1 MTALKN
7 MNKTPDDSGGV
18 RPRKIRA
25 LGALAIAA
33 ACLGALA
40 LAALGAYYGVRLYGA
55 STLGDM
61 EAAIAAPAAMPR
73 ATPGETL
80 IHGAIMPNGE
90 FKPIAAV
97 VEKEGGAMPSRSAP
111 SFLDV
116 GDAQDTASSSP
127 SPSATSRAD
136 GETPALA
143 VSAPSPAA
151 SDSAADLTTATAN
164 ATDTDAQS
172 APSAPNI
179 AANGD
184 SGDDDNEASAA
195 LAGRALVSS
204 YNSIYPAL
212 ALHPKYWRSPAT
224 AGSDAYSFG
233 AVMRPDGFLSLSAD
247 RGAPLGSAPDA
258 AHVAI
263 PSIGVDSAVAN
274 LAILDLGDRREYET
288 PDKIVG
294 RIPQKANPGEIG
306 ATWLFGHLESP
317 IRGEGDVFRR
327 LPEIPDLLRMGDPV
341 YVEIRNEADDE
352 YLYQITETKV
362 VHQDDLAPHVYG
374 QDAARATITLVAC
387 VPRMVYDHRILVIGE
402 LVGVKPGDSRF
413 LAAAGARVRQ
423 GVAHYGHEVAGG
435 GGHAFALESQ
445 YPPLLDRQ
453 YVR

>member
-1 MTALKN
+1 MTALN
-7 MNKTPDDSGGV
+7 DMNETPRPPADDGNAA

-40 LAALGAYYGVRLYGA
+40 LAALGAYYGVRIYGA

-61 EAAIAAPAAMPR
+61 EAAIAAPAAMP
-73 ATPGETL
+73 APTPGETL

-111 SFLDV
+111 SFLDM
-116 GDAQDTASSSP
+116 GDAAASASSP
-127 SPSATSRAD
+127 SPSAASRTD
-136 GETPALA
+136 GETPAPA

-151 SDSAADLTTATAN
+151 SDSAAN
-164 ATDTDAQS
+164 AMAASDAQS
-172 APSAPNI
+172 APSAPAPNGDET
-179 AANGD
+179 ANGD
-184 SGDDDNEASAA
+184 SGDDDNDASAA
-195 LAGRALVSS
+195 LGGRALVAS

-247 RGAPLGSAPDA
+247 RGEPLGSAPDA

-362 VHQDDLAPHVYG
+362 VHQDDLAPRVYG
-374 QDAARATITLVAC
+374 QDAPRATITLVAC

-402 LVGVKPGDSRF
+402 LVGVKPAGDS
-413 LAAAGARVRQ
+413 G
-423 GVAHYGHEVAGG
+423 Y
-435 GGHAFALESQ
+435 
-445 YPPLLDRQ
+445 
-453 YVR
+453 

>member
-1 MTALKN
+1 MTALN
-7 MNKTPDDSGGV
+7 DMNKTPDDSGGV
-18 RPRKIRA
+18 RPPKIRA

-40 LAALGAYYGVRLYGA
+40 LAALGAYYGVRIYGA

-97 VEKEGGAMPSRSAP
+97 VEKEGGAMPTRSAP
-111 SFLDV
+111 SFLDM
-116 GDAQDTASSSP
+116 GDAAAE
-127 SPSATSRAD
+127 SPSAASRAD
-136 GETPALA
+136 GEPTAPA

-151 SDSAADLTTATAN
+151 SDSAAN
-164 ATDTDAQS
+164 AADTDAQS
-172 APSAPNI
+172 SPSAPAPNGDET
-179 AANGD
+179 ANGD
-184 SGDDDNEASAA
+184 SGDDDDDASAA
-195 LAGRALVSS
+195 LAGQALVAS

-374 QDAARATITLVAC
+374 EDPPMATITLVAC
-387 VPRMVYDHRILVIGE
+387 VPRMVYDHRILVTGE
-402 LVGVKPGDSRF
+402 LVGVKRGG
-413 LAAAGARVRQ
+413 AG
-423 GVAHYGHEVAGG
+423 Y
-435 GGHAFALESQ
+435 
-445 YPPLLDRQ
+445 
-453 YVR
+453 

>member
-1 MTALKN
+1 MRWFRASANGDAAPLLACRAGCAIIRGEMTALNN
-7 MNKTPDDSGGV
+7 MKDTPPDADGA
-18 RPRKIRA
+18 RNPKIRA
-25 LGALAIAA
+25 LGALAIVA

-40 LAALGAYYGVRLYGA
+40 LAALGAYYGVRIYGA
-55 STLGDM
+55 STLDDM

-111 SFLDV
+111 SFLD
-116 GDAQDTASSSP
+116 AAAESSP
-127 SPSATSRAD
+127 SPSAASRAD
-136 GETPALA
+136 GETLALA
-143 VSAPSPAA
+143 VSAPSPDA
-151 SDSAADLTTATAN
+151 SNSAANSIAAAN
-164 ATDTDAQS
+164 DAQS
-172 APSAPNI
+172 APSAP
-179 AANGD
+179 APNGD
-184 SGDDDNEASAA
+184 SGDDDSDDEASAA
-195 LAGRALVSS
+195 LDGRALVAS

-341 YVEIRNEADDE
+341 YVKVRNEADDE

-374 QDAARATITLVAC
+374 EDAPMATITLVAC
-387 VPRMVYDHRILVIGE
+387 VPRMVYDHRILVTGE
-402 LVGVKPGDSRF
+402 LVGVKRGG
-413 LAAAGARVRQ
+413 AG
-423 GVAHYGHEVAGG
+423 Y
-435 GGHAFALESQ
+435 
-445 YPPLLDRQ
+445 
-453 YVR
+453 

>member
-1 MTALKN
+1 MTSLKN
-7 MNKTPDDSGGV
+7 MKDTLADGGGA
-18 RPRKIRA
+18 RPPKIRA

-40 LAALGAYYGVRLYGA
+40 LAALGAYYGVRIYGA
-55 STLGDM
+55 STLDDM

-97 VEKEGGAMPSRSAP
+97 VEKEGGAMPTRSAP

-116 GDAQDTASSSP
+116 GDAAVSASSP
-127 SPSATSRAD
+127 APSAAARAD
-136 GETPALA
+136 GEPTALA
-143 VSAPSPAA
+143 VSAPAPAA
-151 SDSAADLTTATAN
+151 SDSAAN
-164 ATDTDAQS
+164 AAASDAQS
-172 APSAPNI
+172 APSAPAPSI

-184 SGDDDNEASAA
+184 SGDDDDASAA

-341 YVEIRNEADDE
+341 YVKIRNEADDE

-374 QDAARATITLVAC
+374 QDAPRATITLVAC

-402 LVGVKPGDSRF
+402 LVGVKPGDS
-413 LAAAGARVRQ
+413 G
-423 GVAHYGHEVAGG
+423 Y
-435 GGHAFALESQ
+435 
-445 YPPLLDRQ
+445 
-453 YVR
+453 

>member
-1 MTALKN
+1 
-7 MNKTPDDSGGV
+7 MNETP
-18 RPRKIRA
+18 RPPADADADAARRPKIRA
-25 LGALAIAA
+25 LGALAIVA

-40 LAALGAYYGVRLYGA
+40 LAALGAYYGVRIYGA
-55 STLGDM
+55 STLDDM

-111 SFLDV
+111 SFF
-116 GDAQDTASSSP
+116 DAAAESSP
-127 SPSATSRAD
+127 SPSAPSRAD
-136 GETPALA
+136 GETQALA
-143 VSAPSPAA
+143 ISAPAA
-151 SDSAADLTTATAN
+151 SDSAANSIAAAN
-164 ATDTDAQS
+164 DAQS
-172 APSAPNI
+172 APSASISAPDI

-184 SGDDDNEASAA
+184 NGGDDDNAAAA
-195 LAGRALVSS
+195 LDGRALVAS

-341 YVEIRNEADDE
+341 YVKVRNEADDE

-374 QDAARATITLVAC
+374 QDPPQATITLVAC
-387 VPRMVYDHRILVIGE
+387 VPRMVYDHRILVTGE
-402 LVGVKPGDSRF
+402 LVGVKRGG
-413 LAAAGARVRQ
+413 AG
-423 GVAHYGHEVAGG
+423 Y
-435 GGHAFALESQ
+435 
-445 YPPLLDRQ
+445 
-453 YVR
+453 

>member
-7 MNKTPDDSGGV
+7 IKDTPPDADAV
-18 RPRKIRA
+18 RRPKIRA
-25 LGALAIAA
+25 LGALAIVA

-55 STLGDM
+55 STLDDM

-97 VEKEGGAMPSRSAP
+97 VEKEGGAMPTRSAP
-111 SFLDV
+111 SSLDMR
-116 GDAQDTASSSP
+116 DAAAASTASP
-127 SPSATSRAD
+127 APSAALRTD

-143 VSAPSPAA
+143 VSAPSPDA
-151 SDSAADLTTATAN
+151 SNSAADLTTATAN
-164 ATDTDAQS
+164 ATDADAQS
-172 APSAPNI
+172 APSAPS
-179 AANGD
+179 APAPNGD
-184 SGDDDNEASAA
+184 SGDDDSDDEASAA
-195 LAGRALVSS
+195 LDGRALVAS

-341 YVEIRNEADDE
+341 YVKVRNEADDE

-374 QDAARATITLVAC
+374 QDPPMATITLVAC
-387 VPRMVYDHRILVIGE
+387 VPRMVYDHRILVTGE
-402 LVGVKPGDSRF
+402 LVGVKRGG
-413 LAAAGARVRQ
+413 AG
-423 GVAHYGHEVAGG
+423 Y
-435 GGHAFALESQ
+435 
-445 YPPLLDRQ
+445 
-453 YVR
+453 